1 MLHYAYTLRCR
12 QRSARPASHPAQ
24 RNVQRAR
31 GVIHLAGR
39 HVCTGVDAVTSVRV
53 GSESPSTG
61 TGARRLTA
69 RENRALRHW
78 PDYWSYRL
86 LIQRL
91 AGCSH
96 RGINCVSIE
105 LSRQRLA

>member
-1 MLHYAYTLRCR
+1 MGSTECCHYAYTLHCR
-12 QRSARPASHPAQ
+12 QRSARPATILLQ

-39 HVCTGVDAVTSVRV
+39 MSAPGVDAVTSVRV
-53 GSESPSTG
+53 GSESPSPALR
-61 TGARRLTA
+61 ARRLTA

-78 PDYWSYRL
+78 QITGGYRL

-96 RGINCVSIE
+96 RG
-105 LSRQRLA
+105 